1 MSSQV
6 MQVPDSVAN
15 PNSDVTKKLLAK
27 VPIGLLIGDKFVDGE
42 NEPFNVTDPAN
53 GEVLTKVANAGVN
66 DLKKALE
73 IAVVAQEK
81 WAKTAPRVRGEVLR
95 KTYELMIA
103 QSDDL
108 AMLMSLENGKTLVDA
123 KAEVTYAAEFFRWF
137 SEEAVRIDG
146 SIRNA
151 PSGANK
157 ILTYKQPIGIAFLIT
172 PWNFPAAMYTRKVG
186 AALAAGCAAILKP
199 ASETPLTA
207 LAISKIMLEAGALPG
222 TVSVLQ
228 TNQPGPLTD
237 AALADER
244 IGKLSFTGSTGI
256 GKMLLK
262 KAAERVLNCSMEL
275 GGNAPFIVLDDADI
289 DAAIDGAMIAKMRN
303 GGQACTAANR
313 FFVQEQVHD
322 EFVSK
327 LAQKMGALKVGHG
340 TATDTTLAPLVNRK
354 AVGSV
359 EELVSDAIS
368 KGATQ
373 LVGGKPSPGP
383 GCYFPATVL
392 GNVSADAKIISEEVF
407 GPVAAVVKVKDEFE
421 ALNISNKSEYGLA
434 GYIYTK
440 NLARGLKVSEALQVG
455 MIGLNRGL
463 VSDPSAPFGGVK
475 QSGLGREG
483 GYEGIDE
490 YLEIKYVATNDF

>member
-1 MSSQV
+1 MSTQV
-6 MQVPDSVAN
+6 MQVPTHVAN
-15 PNSDVTKKLLAK
+15 PNIDATKKLLEK
-27 VPIGLLIGDKFVDGE
+27 VPTGLLIGDKFVDGE
-42 NEPFNVTDPAN
+42 NEKFNVLDPAN
-53 GEVLTKVANAGVN
+53 GELLTQVANAGVK
-66 DLKKALE
+66 DLNKALE
-73 IAVVAQEK
+73 LAVVAQEK
-81 WAKTAPRVRGEVLR
+81 WSKTAPRIRGEVLR
-95 KTYELMIA
+95 KTFELMISQA
-103 QSDDL
+103 DDL
-108 AMLMSLENGKTLVDA
+108 ALLMSLENGKTLADS
-123 KAEVTYAAEFFRWF
+123 KAEVLYAAEFFRWF

-146 SIRNA
+146 SVRIA

-186 AALAAGCAAILKP
+186 AALAAGCAAVLKP

-228 TNQPGPLTD
+228 TNKPGPLTD
-237 AALADER
+237 AALSDER
-244 IGKLSFTGSTGI
+244 VGKLSFTGSTGI
-256 GKMLLK
+256 GKMLLE
-262 KAAERVLNCSMEL
+262 KASQRVLNCSMEL

-289 DAAIDGAMIAKMRN
+289 DAAIDGAMLAKMRN

-313 FFVQEQVHD
+313 FFVQDKVHD
-322 EFVSK
+322 EFVEKLSK
-327 LAQKMGALKVGHG
+327 RMGALKVGHG
-340 TATDTTLAPLVNRK
+340 ANTETTLAPLVNRK
-354 AVGSV
+354 AVSSV
-359 EELVSDAIS
+359 GELVDDAVQ

-373 LVGGKPSPGP
+373 LVGGSVTQGP

-392 GNVSADAKIISEEVF
+392 GNVSPEARIVKEEVF
-407 GPVAAVVKVKDEFE
+407 GPVVAVVKVKDEVE
-421 ALNISNKSEYGLA
+421 ALKISNKSEYGLA
-434 GYIYTK
+434 GYVYTK
-440 NLARGLKVSEALQVG
+440 NLSRGLKVCEQLQVG

-490 YLEIKYVATNDF
+490 YLEIKYVATSDF

>member
-1 MSSQV
+1 MTAQLI
-6 MQVPDSVAN
+6 QVPDTVQN
-15 PNSDVTKKLLAK
+15 PDFDKTKTLLAK
-27 VPIGLLIGDKFVDGE
+27 VPTGLLIGSEFLKGE
-42 NEPFNVTDPAN
+42 NEDFDVLDPAN
-53 GEVLTKVANAGVN
+53 GELLTKVSNAGVK
-66 DLKKALE
+66 DLEKALDL
-73 IAVVAQEK
+73 AVIAQEK

-95 KTYELMIA
+95 KTFELMIQQA
-103 QSDDL
+103 DDI
-108 AMLMSLENGKTLVDA
+108 AFLMSLENGKTLVDA
-123 KAEVTYAAEFFRWF
+123 KAEVLYAAEFFRWF

-146 SIRNA
+146 SLRQA
-151 PSGANK
+151 PSGVNK

-207 LAISKIMLEAGALPG
+207 LLISKIMLEAGALPG

-228 TNQPGPLTD
+228 TNKPGPLTD
-237 AALADER
+237 AALSDER
-244 IGKLSFTGSTGI
+244 VGKLSFTGSTGV

-262 KAAERVLNCSMEL
+262 KASERVLNCSMEL

-313 FFVQEQVHD
+313 FFVQEKVHD

-327 LAQKMGALKVGHG
+327 IAQRMGALKVGHG
-340 TATDTTLAPLVNRK
+340 TNSETTLAPLVNRK

-359 EELVSDAIS
+359 GELVKDALD
-368 KGATQ
+368 KGASQ
-373 LVGGKPSPGP
+373 LVGGTPSPGP
-383 GCYFPATVL
+383 GCYYPATVL
-392 GNVSADAKIISEEVF
+392 GNVKSDSRIIKEEVF
-407 GPVAAVVKVKDEFE
+407 GPVVAVVKVKDENE
-421 ALNISNKSEYGLA
+421 ALLISNKSEYGLA
-434 GYIYTK
+434 GYVYTK
-440 NLARGLKVSEALQVG
+440 NLARGLRVCEQLQVG

>member
-6 MQVPDSVAN
+6 MQVPDAVAN
-15 PNSDVTKKLLAK
+15 PNSDVTRKLLAK
-27 VPIGLLIGDKFVDGE
+27 VPIGLLIGDKFIDGE

-53 GEVLTKVANAGVN
+53 GEILTKVANAGVN

-244 IGKLSFTGSTGI
+244 IGKLSFKI
-256 GKMLLK
+256 GR
-262 KAAERVLNCSMEL
+262 AHV
-275 GGNAPFIVLDDADI
+275 
-289 DAAIDGAMIAKMRN
+289 
-303 GGQACTAANR
+303 
-313 FFVQEQVHD
+313 
-322 EFVSK
+322 
-327 LAQKMGALKVGHG
+327 
-340 TATDTTLAPLVNRK
+340 
-354 AVGSV
+354 
-359 EELVSDAIS
+359 
-368 KGATQ
+368 
-373 LVGGKPSPGP
+373 
-383 GCYFPATVL
+383 
-392 GNVSADAKIISEEVF
+392 
-407 GPVAAVVKVKDEFE
+407 
-421 ALNISNKSEYGLA
+421 
-434 GYIYTK
+434 
-440 NLARGLKVSEALQVG
+440 
-455 MIGLNRGL
+455 
-463 VSDPSAPFGGVK
+463 
-475 QSGLGREG
+475 
-483 GYEGIDE
+483 
-490 YLEIKYVATNDF
+490 

>member
-1 MSSQV
+1 MTSQV

-15 PNSDVTKKLLAK
+15 PNSDATAKLLSK
-27 VPIGLLIGDKFVDGE
+27 VPTGLLIGDKFVDGS

-53 GEVLTKVANAGVN
+53 GEVLTKVANAGVA
-66 DLKKALE
+66 DLQKALD

-103 QSDDL
+103 QADDL
-108 AMLMSLENGKTLVDA
+108 AM
-123 KAEVTYAAEFFRWF
+123 F
-137 SEEAVRIDG
+137 DG

-151 PSGANK
+151 PSGANR

-244 IGKLSFTGSTGI
+244 VGKLSFTGSTGI

-313 FFVQEQVHD
+313 FFVQEKVHD
-322 EFVSK
+322 EFVTK
-327 LAQKMGALKVGHG
+327 LAQRMGALKVGHG
-340 TATDTTLAPLVNRK
+340 TSTDTSLAPLVNRK

-359 EELVSDAIS
+359 GELVADAIN

-373 LVGGKPSPGP
+373 IVGGTPSPGP

-407 GPVAAVVKVKDEFE
+407 GPVAAVVKVKDEAE
-421 ALNISNKSEYGLA
+421 ALKISNKSEYGLA

-440 NLARGLKVSEALQVG
+440 DLARGLKVSEALQVG

>member
-1 MSSQV
+1 MTSQV

-15 PNSDVTKKLLAK
+15 PNSDATFKLLSK
-27 VPIGLLIGDKFVDGE
+27 VPTGLLIGDKFVDGS

-53 GEVLTKVANAGVN
+53 GEVLTKVANAGVA
-66 DLKKALE
+66 DLQKALE

-103 QSDDL
+103 QADDL

-151 PSGANK
+151 PSGANR

-244 IGKLSFTGSTGI
+244 VGKLSFTGSTGI

-275 GGNAPFIVLDDADI
+275 GGNAPFIVL
-289 DAAIDGAMIAKMRN
+289 
-303 GGQACTAANR
+303 
-313 FFVQEQVHD
+313 
-322 EFVSK
+322 
-327 LAQKMGALKVGHG
+327 
-340 TATDTTLAPLVNRK
+340 
-354 AVGSV
+354 
-359 EELVSDAIS
+359 
-368 KGATQ
+368 
-373 LVGGKPSPGP
+373 
-383 GCYFPATVL
+383 
-392 GNVSADAKIISEEVF
+392 
-407 GPVAAVVKVKDEFE
+407 
-421 ALNISNKSEYGLA
+421 
-434 GYIYTK
+434 
-440 NLARGLKVSEALQVG
+440 
-455 MIGLNRGL
+455 
-463 VSDPSAPFGGVK
+463 
-475 QSGLGREG
+475 
-483 GYEGIDE
+483 
-490 YLEIKYVATNDF
+490 

>member
-1 MSSQV
+1 

-15 PNSDVTKKLLAK
+15 PNSDATAKLLSK
-27 VPIGLLIGDKFVDGE
+27 VPTGLLIGDKFVDGS

-53 GEVLTKVANAGVN
+53 GEVLTKVANAGVA
-66 DLKKALE
+66 DLQKALD

-103 QSDDL
+103 QADDL

-151 PSGANK
+151 PSGANR

-237 AALADER
+237 AAFL
-244 IGKLSFTGSTGI
+244 FTS
-256 GKMLLK
+256 
-262 KAAERVLNCSMEL
+262 
-275 GGNAPFIVLDDADI
+275 
-289 DAAIDGAMIAKMRN
+289 GAR
-303 GGQACTAANR
+303 
-313 FFVQEQVHD
+313 
-322 EFVSK
+322 
-327 LAQKMGALKVGHG
+327 
-340 TATDTTLAPLVNRK
+340 LV
-354 AVGSV
+354 SV
-359 EELVSDAIS
+359 EVPWPTFKAPIRWANLVTNSS
-368 KGATQ
+368 CTF
-373 LVGGKPSPGP
+373 S
-383 GCYFPATVL
+383 C
-392 GNVSADAKIISEEVF
+392 
-407 GPVAAVVKVKDEFE
+407 
-421 ALNISNKSEYGLA
+421 
-434 GYIYTK
+434 TK
-440 NLARGLKVSEALQVG
+440 NLFAAVHA
-455 MIGLNRGL
+455 
-463 VSDPSAPFGGVK
+463 
-475 QSGLGREG
+475 
-483 GYEGIDE
+483 
-490 YLEIKYVATNDF
+490 